1 MIPKDIQPKH
11 LNIIAKDTLLSH
23 LEIKFTEVAENYI
36 IAKMP
41 VNQNTSQPMG
51 ILHGGASI
59 ALAESIGS
67 IGSYLLVDKNNEIAL
82 GLEINANH
90 VGSAYDGYVHGK
102 GEIIHKGKS
111 THIWSIEIRDDN
123 QKLISISRLTIMIIK
138 RRKN

>member
-1 MIPKDIQPKH
+1 MIPKDIQPEH

-67 IGSYLLVDKNNEIAL
+67 IGSYLLVDKNNETAL

>member
-1 MIPKDIQPKH
+1 MIPKVIEPEH

-23 LEIKFTEVAENYI
+23 LEIEFTEVAENYI

-51 ILHGGASI
+51 ILHGGASV

-67 IGSYLLVDKNNEIAL
+67 IGSYLIVEKDKKVSL

-90 VGSAYDGYVHGK
+90 VGSAYEGYVYGK

-111 THIWSIEIRDDN
+111 THIWSIEIRDEKN
-123 QKLISISRLTIMIIK
+123 KLISICRLTIIIIN
-138 RRKN
+138 RKT

>member
-1 MIPKDIQPKH
+1 MIPKEIEPEH

-23 LEIKFTEVAENYI
+23 LEIEFTEVAENYI

-51 ILHGGASI
+51 ILHGGASV

-67 IGSYLLVDKNNEIAL
+67 IGSYLIVEKDKKLSL

-90 VGSAYDGYVHGK
+90 VGSAYEGYVYGK

-111 THIWSIEIRDDN
+111 THIWSIEIRDEKN
-123 QKLISISRLTIMIIK
+123 KLISICRLTIIIIN
-138 RRKN
+138 RKT

>member
-1 MIPKDIQPKH
+1 MIPKDIQPEH

-41 VNQNTSQPMG
+41 VNQKTSQPMG

-123 QKLISISRLTIMIIK
+123 KFTYS
-138 RRKN
+138 

>member
-1 MIPKDIQPKH
+1 MIPSDIKPEH

-23 LEIKFTEVAENYI
+23 LKIEFTEVAENYI

-51 ILHGGASI
+51 ILHGGASV

-67 IGSYLLVDKNNEIAL
+67 IGSYLMVDKNKEIAL

-90 VGSAYDGYVHGK
+90 VGSAYEGYVYGK

-111 THIWSIEIRDDN
+111 THIWNIEIRGEND
-123 QKLISISRLTIMIIK
+123 KLISISRLTIMIIK
-138 RRKN
+138 RRK

>member
-1 MIPKDIQPKH
+1 MIPKEIEPEH

-23 LEIKFTEVAENYI
+23 LQIEFTEVAENYI

-67 IGSYLLVDKNNEIAL
+67 IGSYLLVDKNKETAL
-82 GLEINANH
+82 GIEINANH
-90 VGSAYDGYVHGK
+90 VGSAYDGHVYGK

-111 THIWSIEIRDDN
+111 THIWNIEIRDDN
-123 QKLISISRLTIMIIK
+123 DKLISISRLTIMIIK
-138 RRKN
+138 RRNH

>member
-1 MIPKDIQPKH
+1 MIPKEIEPEH

-23 LEIKFTEVAENYI
+23 LEIEFTEVAENYI

-51 ILHGGASI
+51 ILHGGASV

-67 IGSYLLVDKNNEIAL
+67 IGSYLIVEKDKKVSL

-90 VGSAYDGYVHGK
+90 VGSAYEGYVYGK

-111 THIWSIEIRDDN
+111 THIWSIEIRDEKN
-123 QKLISISRLTIMIIK
+123 KLISICRLTIIIIN
-138 RRKN
+138 RKT